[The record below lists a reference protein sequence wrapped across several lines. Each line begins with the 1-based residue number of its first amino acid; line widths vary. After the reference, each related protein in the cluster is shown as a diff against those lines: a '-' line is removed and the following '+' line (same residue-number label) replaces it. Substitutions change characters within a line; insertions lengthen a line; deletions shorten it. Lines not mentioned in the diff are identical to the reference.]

1 MRISL
6 DWVKEL
12 VNIENISLD
21 EVVQKLTLGGFEVE
35 EILDLIINNNQ
46 QTILEIS
53 ATANRADSLSIKGIS
68 KEIGILLNRPSNIS
82 QYSTNSFELERVIH
96 NSIVIKNNLEDCST
110 FIAISIENI
119 SNSNS
124 PKWLQQ
130 KLLASELTP
139 LNNLLDFQNYI
150 LLETGYPFE
159 FYDLEKVQK
168 KSNFES
174 ISLNLEFAN
183 SNVQLTTNNK
193 SNHSLTDQILI
204 VKNDKDILSIAG
216 IIPNL
221 EFSYDRN
228 TTHLLIEG
236 SIFNSKKIRQTART
250 LGLRTNRS
258 SRYEKNLN
266 KSFIVEALSRLIL
279 LLKIENPNIICKLNT
294 ITQKPDPSNF
304 FINLKYETIKE
315 ILGPVVTKEITP
327 QYILSTQVS
336 EYLNRLNFEY
346 NFNEQN
352 LSWEIQIPESRFNDI
367 TREIDVIEEI
377 GRLHGFNNFV
387 TSLPQVKKIGREDNS
402 YQIRKKIT
410 SCFLN
415 QGLNELVNYSL
426 VKKSNNNYIEIINP
440 LLLDYSTLRISLLP
454 NLLKNISENEKQGN
468 LNIQGF
474 EYGHVFSG
482 NISNDYKEV
491 EYIAGIFGSTSR
503 KISWSGTLP
512 ILSWF
517 EAKRRIEE
525 LFNKLNIL
533 VYWRHGLLE
542 AYQNFFHPYKT
553 SNLYLFN
560 GNNIGIFGQIHPL
573 VAKNLNIS
581 PKLYLFEFNFELLK
595 NEIEKNQLPVYK
607 NYSSYPKITKDL
619 SFFIEKDILFSQI
632 KSTILKNGTEF
643 LIQVQLLDEYK
654 GKSIP
659 ITSKSL
665 CIQLVFQSDK
675 KTLTNEKIES
685 IIEIIKTK
693 LTEKFNI
700 VTRI

>member
-35 EILDLIINNNQ
+35 EVLDLIINNNQ

-53 ATANRADSLSIKGIS
+53 ATSNRADSLSIKGIS
-68 KEIGILLNRPSNIS
+68 KEIGILLNRPANIS
-82 QYSTNSFELERVIH
+82 QYSTNFFELERIIH
-96 NSIVIKNNLEDCST
+96 NSRVIENNLEDCLT

-168 KSNFES
+168 KSHSES

-221 EFSYDRN
+221 EFSYDRD

-352 LSWEIQIPESRFNDI
+352 LSWEIQIPESRSNDI

-387 TSLPQVKKIGREDNS
+387 TLLPQVKKIGREDNS
-402 YQIRKKIT
+402 YQTRKKIT

-426 VKKSNNNYIEIINP
+426 VKKSNNNYIEIVNP

-482 NISNDYKEV
+482 NISNDYKEA

-503 KISWSGTLP
+503 KISWSVTLP

-533 VYWRHGLLE
+533 VYWRHGLLK
-542 AYQNFFHPYKT
+542 AHQNFFHPYKT

-560 GNNIGIFGQIHPL
+560 GNSIGIFGQIHPL
-573 VAKNLNIS
+573 IAKNLNIS

-675 KTLTNEKIES
+675 KTLTNDKIES